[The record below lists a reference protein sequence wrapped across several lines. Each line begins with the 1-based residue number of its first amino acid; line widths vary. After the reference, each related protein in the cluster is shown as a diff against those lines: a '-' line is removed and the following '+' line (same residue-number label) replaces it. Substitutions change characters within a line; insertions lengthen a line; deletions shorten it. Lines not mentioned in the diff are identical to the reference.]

1 MIKRKFNYL
10 SIKSFLLSIVIVIFT
25 GFALSAYAQ
34 ADQVTGL
41 KPTIIIAC
49 FLLSI
54 LVNLEEIIEHTNYN
68 SLYFTICK
76 AIALIWYVC
85 FVMIVY
91 KYFLLESYEV

>member
-25 GFALSAYAQ
+25 GFALSAYSQ
-34 ADQVTGL
+34 ADQVIGL

-49 FLLSI
+49 SLLSI
-54 LVNLEEIIEHTNYN
+54 LINLEEIIEHTNYN

>member
-25 GFALSAYAQ
+25 GFALSAYSQ
-34 ADQVTGL
+34 ADQVIGL

-49 FLLSI
+49 SLLSI
-54 LVNLEEIIEHTNYN
+54 LINLEEIIEHTKYS
-68 SLYFTICK
+68 SLYYTICK
-76 AIALIWYVC
+76 TIALIWYVC